1 MEESIRL
8 PVDEN
13 RLAEFTRT
21 LQKYKAGKASVE
33 RRAVAAEN
41 WWKLRNSA
49 EERKSSEGG
58 GGFQAAS
65 GWLHNV
71 VVSKHADAMDA
82 YPEPNILPREP
93 GDRQEAWVLQK
104 ILPVILEQ
112 NEFEK
117 TYSECMWQKLKTGT
131 GVYRVGWDPEKAGG
145 LGDIAIE
152 RVDLLNVFWEP
163 GVRDIQDSAFFFH
176 TRQEENERLEE
187 DYPQLRGRLKN
198 RGFLPTRFQTDDST
212 PSDARSTVIEVYYK
226 RRSGGKK
233 LLHYCRYVGDT
244 LLYSS
249 ENEDALSSGEAGGTD
264 RGFYDHG
271 LYPFVFD
278 SLFPVEGSPC
288 GYGFIDLCRN
298 SQTQIDLVQTAFLK
312 NTMVGALPRYF
323 QRVDGAVN
331 EEEFLDLQNPI
342 VHVNGNL
349 GEDSLRIVE
358 TRPLSGN
365 YLEMRSSIIN
375 ELRET
380 SGNTETAAG
389 LANAGVTAASAIAAL
404 QEASGKGSRDAT
416 RASYRA
422 YGQIVNLCIELIRQ
436 FYSLPR
442 QFRITGRLGAE
453 QFITYDNAG
462 LQLQEQG
469 TLGELDLGA
478 RLPVFDIRVL
488 PQKSSSYTKLTQ
500 NELALQFYQLGFFAP
515 RQADQ
520 ALACMS
526 MMEFEGKDELMQRL
540 AYNGS
545 MQQELARYQQY
556 ALALTQKYEPERA
569 AELMASITGDG
580 ELRRGGR
587 QPRAGREEG
596 RIERVRARAGSVTQ
610 PGGGR

>member
-1 MEESIRL
+1 MDRELSL
-8 PVDEN
+8 PVDEK
-13 RLAEFTRT
+13 RLAEFTRI

-49 EERKSSEGG
+49 EERKSSEGS
-58 GGFQAAS
+58 GGFQAAR

-71 VVSKHADAMDA
+71 IVSKHADAMDA

-93 GDRQEAWVLQK
+93 GDRQEAWVLQT

-163 GVRDIQDSAFFFH
+163 GVRDIQDSAYFFH
-176 TRQEENERLEE
+176 TRMEENERLEE
-187 DYPQLRGRLKN
+187 EYPQLKGRLRS
-198 RGFLPTRFQTDDST
+198 RGFSPTRFQADDSLT
-212 PSDARSTVIEVYYK
+212 SDERSTVIEVYYK
-226 RRSGGKK
+226 RREGGETR
-233 LLHYCRYVGDT
+233 LHYCSYVGDT
-244 LLYSS
+244 LLYAS
-249 ENEDALSSGEAGGTD
+249 ENEDAQLEAEGGGS

-298 SQTQIDLVQTAFLK
+298 SQTQIDLMQTAFLK

-323 QRVDGAVN
+323 QRADGAVN
-331 EEEFLDLQNPI
+331 EEEFLDLKNPI

-349 GEDSLRIVE
+349 GEDSLRIVDY
-358 TRPLSGN
+358 RPLSGS
-365 YLEMRSSIIN
+365 YLEMRGAVIN

-404 QEASGKGSRDAT
+404 QEASGKDSRDAT

-422 YGQIVNLCIELIRQ
+422 YAQIVNLCIELIRQ

-453 QFITYDNAG
+453 QFISYDTPG
-462 LQLQEQG
+462 
-469 TLGELDLGA
+469 
-478 RLPVFDIRVL
+478 
-488 PQKSSSYTKLTQ
+488 SSLRSRGCSASSTSGRGCRSSIS
-500 NELALQFYQLGFFAP
+500 ASC
-515 RQADQ
+515 R
-520 ALACMS
+520 
-526 MMEFEGKDELMQRL
+526 R
-540 AYNGS
+540 
-545 MQQELARYQQY
+545 
-556 ALALTQKYEPERA
+556 RA
-569 AELMASITGDG
+569 AAIRS
-580 ELRRGGR
+580 
-587 QPRAGREEG
+587 
-596 RIERVRARAGSVTQ
+596 
-610 PGGGR
+610 

>member
-1 MEESIRL
+1 MDEVRKL

-13 RLAEFTRT
+13 RLAEFTRI

-49 EERKSSEGG
+49 EERKSSEGS

-71 VVSKHADAMDA
+71 IVTKHADAMDA

-163 GVRDIQDSAFFFH
+163 GVRDIQDGAYFFH
-176 TRQEENERLEE
+176 TRLEENEKLEE
-187 DYPQLRGRLKN
+187 EYPQLRGRLKS
-198 RGFLPTRFQTDDST
+198 RGFAPTRFQADDSV
-212 PSDARSTVIEVYYK
+212 PDDGRSTVIEVYYK
-226 RRSGGKK
+226 RRAGGRTR
-233 LLHYCRYVGDT
+233 LHYCRYVGDT

-249 ENEDALSSGEAGGTD
+249 ENEDALSAAEGGEG
-264 RGFYDHG
+264 RGFYEHG

-298 SQTQIDLVQTAFLK
+298 SQTQIDLMQTAFLK

-331 EEEFLDLQNPI
+331 EEEFLDLKNPI

-349 GEDSLRIVE
+349 GEDSLRIVDF
-358 TRPLSGN
+358 RPLSGN
-365 YLEMRSSIIN
+365 YLEMRSAVIN

-422 YGQIVNLCIELIRQ
+422 YAQIVNLCIELIRQ

-453 QFITYDNAG
+453 NFVSYDNAG
-462 LQLQEQG
+462 LQPQEQG
-469 TLGELDLGA
+469 MLGEIDLGA

-500 NELALQFYQLGFFAP
+500 NELALQFYQLGFFSEG
-515 RQADQ
+515 QADQ

-526 MMEFEGKDELMQRL
+526 MMEFDGKDELMQRL

-556 ALALTQKYEPERA
+556 ALALTQKYEPEHA
-569 AELMASITGDG
+569 AELMASITGDAR
-580 ELRRGGR
+580 LR
-587 QPRAGREEG
+587 PAAAAGPLPAPEDR
-596 RIERVRARAGSVTQ
+596 RIGRVRARSGSMAQ